1 MGESNERAGDG
12 GALGKLPSE
21 AAQPAPAISTPMR
34 TPSFPNANSA
44 VRREH
49 ERYYNLFA
57 EAIRP
62 IEELTQK
69 FAVSDPELLPIARE
83 IEQTISDLLSQTI
96 ALTNTYHPAF
106 PNYAIMTKLD
116 RCMSL
121 ITRATNTCDS
131 LLDGAG
137 PKRRLLFRLTKSS
150 RMRTKALRDV
160 QSTLT
165 KTTNTLELLR
175 SYMTIAAALEQK
187 SEERVTKQGVTD
199 LEQQFHKHGT
209 TTETAQAFVAN
220 EKLYP
225 LSHGDKVTVPH
236 QAYPS
241 PGQHEVSGGR
251 MSDVKEAIDKWC
263 SPTSLDYD
271 NERHKYLSSRRLD
284 GTCDWF
290 IRDNKRWQK
299 WLGDEASSSI
309 LCWGA
314 PGVGKSTIASRVI
327 DELRSVNPPV
337 AYAFCYLGDC
347 GTSSPERL
355 IQSLLLQ
362 LGPPAFAVPRDS
374 GTYMSN
380 HCSLVPLPTK
390 DTETDIVNDVAV
402 HSRTGLSSYY
412 IDDISSGIA
421 MPSSS
426 RVRPI
431 ASFQDALEA
440 ITMVIE
446 AIGRDVFIVID
457 AWEKEKMELRREN
470 DFMDLLRTLRST
482 RCRVFLTSCGKAKP
496 EPDSTMPFDIS
507 LPISEADIRGD
518 VESLIQRRMS
528 DMFVEYFRAP
538 KFTFSIGLDPLK
550 NLLGSFTLATLFI
563 CYVRDIFGKSKAFWS
578 QTILDEMSTVSFEAF
593 TSGRLLVHPAG
604 IGYFE
609 PERLIKASIEHFST
623 GLSSIQSRSIL
634 VWLTFAASPLRFEDL
649 CIALRH
655 ISDDP
660 QATGFMPN
668 LSITKQIRDE
678 ELDYEYL
685 RSTLIQLDGLV
696 LWDRGNQLTQLTTK
710 EVGKAVQS
718 LWFPPYHPNQTLR
731 SVSGLEILGRI
742 CIYCIQYI
750 LSVELEE
757 IGTLSEK
764 LANQLSQRSS
774 FLSHAVLNWSR
785 YCREFNTLMRNLSP
799 LHGDGLDNSINQT
812 ELGRNGRDQFGGS
825 SYNTQLRLEIVGLKV
840 DTPRNQ
846 FQGHN
851 KYLQS
856 LHREISARVS
866 ELIEDEAKVSMAIL
880 LDVYLNPDISASND
894 SWEELH
900 SWVTSMPQLLMASHL
915 GLDQAVKEGAER
927 HPERIFQ
934 SDNRGNT
941 ALHQAAKLG
950 FEDVVCTLLSA
961 GAPMKALNHSNQ
973 TPARY
978 ALMHGQT
985 RAFVLIF
992 EKMAS
997 DDMLDGDD
1005 ERTYDY
1011 CDCIV
1016 GKQSDHQRSLDLSLF
1031 HAIEKSH
1038 IPIVRHL
1045 LNCGANPNG
1054 LDDKNTPVIH
1064 HAIRY
1069 GEDSKNKLSY
1079 LHDSCLD
1086 LLLRQGAD
1094 PDMQSEDTK
1103 KESSLHVAV
1112 RWKKLGTIRWL
1123 LRYGVDPNQV
1133 DSEGRTPLFAVFDRK
1148 EETSE
1153 SECSEIVRLL
1163 LMKGADPNQN
1173 DFKGNRV
1180 YPLARRGGFPA
1191 VAKLLVDLGA
1201 NVDHSQEV
1209 NKPDQSGSRFE
1220 QLQYHENQPSNLF
1233 DESI

>member
-1 MGESNERAGDG
+1 MAKYFFSSRSMGESNERATDG
-12 GALGKLPSE
+12 GALGELPSE
-21 AAQPAPAISTPMR
+21 ATQPAPAISTPTR
-34 TPSFPNANSA
+34 TPSFPDADSA

-49 ERYYNLFA
+49 ERYYNLFTQ
-57 EAIRP
+57 AIRP

-69 FAVSDPELLPIARE
+69 FAVSDPQLFPIVRE
-83 IEQTISDLLSQTI
+83 IERTVSDLLSQTI
-96 ALTNTYHPAF
+96 TLTNTHHPTF
-106 PNYAIMTKLD
+106 LNYSIMTKLD
-116 RCMSL
+116 RCMPL
-121 ITRATNTCDS
+121 ITCATNTCDS
-131 LLDGAG
+131 LLTRAQ
-137 PKRRLLFRLTKSS
+137 PKRRLLFRHTKSS
-150 RMRTKALRDV
+150 RMRTKSLRDI

-165 KTTNTLELLR
+165 KATNTLELLR

-187 SEERVTKQGVTD
+187 GEERVTKQGVTE
-199 LEQQFHKHGT
+199 LEHQLHKHST
-209 TTETAQAFVAN
+209 TAETAQAFVAH
-220 EKLYP
+220 EKLHP
-225 LSHGDKVTVPH
+225 LSHGDKVTPSH
-236 QAYPS
+236 QAYQS
-241 PGQHEVSGGR
+241 PGQHEVSRGR
-251 MSDVKEAIDKWC
+251 MSDVKEAINEWC

-271 NERHKYLSSRRLD
+271 TERHKFLSSRRLD

-290 IRDNKRWQK
+290 IRDNKCWHE
-299 WLGDEASSSI
+299 WLGGDEASSSI

-327 DELRSVNPPV
+327 DELRSANPPV

-362 LGPPAFAVPRDS
+362 LGDPAFAMPRDS
-374 GTYMSN
+374 GTYTSN
-380 HCSLVPLPTK
+380 HCSLAPFQTK
-390 DTETDIVNDVAV
+390 DTEADIVNDVAV
-402 HSRTGLSSYY
+402 HSKTGPSLYY
-412 IDDISSGIA
+412 IDDISSDIA
-421 MPSSS
+421 IPSSS
-426 RVRPI
+426 RVKPI
-431 ASFQDALEA
+431 VAFRDALEA
-440 ITMVIE
+440 IARVIE
-446 AIGRDVFIVID
+446 AIGRDVFIVMD
-457 AWEKEKMELRREN
+457 AWEKEKMELRRAN
-470 DFMDLLRTLRST
+470 DFMDLLRTLRSA

-496 EPDSTMPFDIS
+496 EPDPSMPFDIS

-528 DMFVEYFRAP
+528 DMFVEYFRVP

-550 NLLGSFTLATLFI
+550 DLLGSFTLATLFI
-563 CYVRDIFGKSKAFWS
+563 CYVRDVFGKSKAFWS
-578 QTILDEMSTVSFEAF
+578 QTILDQMSTVSFEAF
-593 TSGRLLVHPAG
+593 TSNRLLIQPADT
-604 IGYFE
+604 GYFE

-623 GLSSIQSRSIL
+623 GLNSIQSRSIL

-649 CIALRH
+649 CTALRH

-660 QATGFMPN
+660 QATGVLPN

-696 LWDRGNQLTQLTTK
+696 LWDRGNQLMQLTTK
-710 EVGKAVQS
+710 EVGKAVRS
-718 LWFPPYHPNQTLR
+718 LWFPPYHPNKTLR

-757 IGTLSEK
+757 ISTHSEK
-764 LANQLSQRSS
+764 SAKQLSQRSS

-799 LHGDGLDNSINQT
+799 LQEDGLDNSINQT
-812 ELGRNGRDQFGGS
+812 ELRQNGQDQYGGS

-840 DTPRNQ
+840 DTPRHQ

-856 LHREISARVS
+856 LHSEISARVS

-880 LDVYLNPDISASND
+880 LDVYLNPDISSSND
-894 SWEELH
+894 SWEELY

-927 HPERIFQ
+927 HPEHIFQ

-978 ALMHGQT
+978 ALVHGQT
-985 RAFVLIF
+985 RAFILIF

-997 DDMLDGDD
+997 DDMLGGDD
-1005 ERTYDY
+1005 ELIYDY

-1038 IPIVRHL
+1038 VPIVRHL

-1173 DFKGNRV
+1173 DFKGHRA
-1180 YPLARRGGFPA
+1180 YPLARQSGFPA

-1201 NVDHSQEV
+1201 NVDQT
-1209 NKPDQSGSRFE
+1209 
-1220 QLQYHENQPSNLF
+1220 
-1233 DESI
+1233 